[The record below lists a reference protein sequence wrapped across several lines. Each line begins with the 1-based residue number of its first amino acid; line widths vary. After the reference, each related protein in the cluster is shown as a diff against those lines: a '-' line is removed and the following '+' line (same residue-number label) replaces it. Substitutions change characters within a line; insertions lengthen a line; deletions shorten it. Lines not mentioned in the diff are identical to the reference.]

1 MSLSTTLT
9 GVKDVDYL
17 VMEQLDDRS
26 LINLCLTDR
35 YTAGLCSNDT
45 FWKKRTISKF
55 LDVKKPENS
64 SWRNYYLFRLSHE
77 IISIEIAEGINVEII
92 INKNSHIM
100 QRLLQE
106 FKEYVNEENV
116 EIDIPSDEKL
126 LILIAEALAPLL
138 TSQTILNRRAYEDLF
153 EAVVD
158 NIDDTVLY

>member
-9 GVKDVDYL
+9 GVKDVDYM
-17 VMEQLDDRS
+17 VMKQLDDRS

-45 FWKKRTISKF
+45 FWKKRTLSRF
-55 LDVKKPENS
+55 LDVKKPENY

-77 IISIEIAEGINVEII
+77 IMLIEIAEGIIVEVT

-100 QRLLQE
+100 QQLLQE
-106 FKEYVNEENV
+106 FKTYVNEEDV

-126 LILIAEALAPLL
+126 LILITEALAPLL
-138 TSQTILNRRAYEDLF
+138 TSKSILNRRAYEDIF

-158 NIDDTVLY
+158 NIEDEL